1 MADFSNRQLAEII
14 TQVGEKI
21 TQNVLKERKIAND
34 LAITNENLS
43 KNIEG
48 LKSQVSDL
56 KTTSIKPDLSDLNKF
71 YEEKTAENIKRLNS
85 RLNVPNLAL
94 YVWLSSLA
102 LFLLSAFMIW
112 FFIKSKQDILTEYRQ
127 ELSKEGKIIIS
138 KENNDLFNDMYQ
150 WFEKNPKTRDTFIQ
164 SRKRNK

>member
-85 RLNVPNLAL
+85 RLNVPNLAI

-127 ELSKEGKIIIS
+127 ELSKEGKTIVLKKDELLF
-138 KENNDLFNDMYQ
+138 KEMLN
-150 WFEKNPKTRDTFIQ
+150 WFDKNPNTRDKFIQ
-164 SRKRNK
+164 SREEKK

>member
-1 MADFSNRQLAEII
+1 MADFTNRQLAEII
-14 TQVGEKI
+14 SQTSKEIGS
-21 TQNVLKERKIAND
+21 NVLKERKIAND

-48 LKSQVSDL
+48 LKSEVSDL

-85 RLNVPNLAL
+85 RLNVPNLAI

-127 ELSKEGKIIIS
+127 ELSKEGKTIVLKKDELLF
-138 KENNDLFNDMYQ
+138 KEMLN
-150 WFEKNPKTRDTFIQ
+150 WFDKNPNTRDKFIQ
-164 SRKRNK
+164 SREEKK